1 MRYLAIALAGAIVA
15 VAAPTL
21 ARQPTQAQLAADPQ
35 DEALTR
41 AQQFIRQGE
50 PADALPLLDGVIAQQ
65 ALSHSKD
72 KRRIY
77 CARSPAETLLYLTD
91 AAQAKEEAVVLGPI
105 WCDAL
110 YLKAF
115 ALVDLGRRDEAQPLL
130 EEAIRLSPH
139 NALYLGELG
148 EYYKSRKQWDAAMS
162 AFSRAADAS
171 EFSPDNVKDQERGR
185 AWRGMGY
192 VSIELGKFDE
202 AEALFR
208 KCLTLNPNDAMATN
222 ELNYIAQQRA
232 KAKAAPVI

>member
-1 MRYLAIALAGAIVA
+1 MRYLAIALAGLIATVG
-15 VAAPTL
+15 APTL
-21 ARQPTQAQLAADPQ
+21 AQQPMQARPAADPQ
-35 DEALTR
+35 DEVLKQ
-41 AQQFIRQGE
+41 AQQFITQGK
-50 PADALPLLDGVIAQQ
+50 PADAILLLDGVIAQQ
-65 ALSHSKD
+65 ALSHAKD

-77 CARSPAETLLYLTD
+77 CARSAAESLLYLTD
-91 AAQAKEEAVVLGPI
+91 AVEAKEEVVVLGPT

-130 EEAIRLSPH
+130 ESAIRRSPY

-162 AFSRAADAS
+162 AFSRAETAS
-171 EFSPDNVKDQERGR
+171 EFSPDDAKDQERGR

-192 VSIELGKFDE
+192 VSIELGKLDE

-208 KCLTLNPNDAMATN
+208 KCLALNPDDAMAKK

-232 KAKAAPVI
+232 KAKAAPVT